1 MYLNLTLIIVKF
13 VLKVPPHWKSLD
25 HSVRKVE
32 ESLLHL
38 VSIKMRNLDANVKV
52 FFKPFYMNSAVSIA
66 KTVEID
72 ESFVYRRWR
81 TDSQGSNENQ
91 LNTFDEN
98 TPNGITLAAVWTVSE
113 IT

>member
-32 ESLLHL
+32 ESLLH
-38 VSIKMRNLDANVKV
+38 LDANVKV